1 MSNLTCM
8 HTYYM
13 MTHIYIHI
21 HTHIYIQYTD
31 IHMHRSMHMHTSVC
45 DYTSY
50 SGFPGGSVV
59 KNPPASAEDAG
70 SIPGREDPPEKE
82 IKTHSSILPW
92 RIPWTEEPGRLQSM
106 RLQRVRHNLATK
118 QPHFLFISSDTTAR
132 DVSGRKKSIFC
143 GSNSFSNPNICK
155 FSSVTQLYPSLC
167 DPMNCSMPGL
177 PVHHQLLEFTQ
188 THVH

>member
-1 MSNLTCM
+1 
-8 HTYYM
+8 M

-45 DYTSY
+45 DYASY

-155 FSSVTQLYPSLC
+155 FSSVTQSYPSLC
-167 DPMNCSMPGL
+167 DPMNCSTPGL